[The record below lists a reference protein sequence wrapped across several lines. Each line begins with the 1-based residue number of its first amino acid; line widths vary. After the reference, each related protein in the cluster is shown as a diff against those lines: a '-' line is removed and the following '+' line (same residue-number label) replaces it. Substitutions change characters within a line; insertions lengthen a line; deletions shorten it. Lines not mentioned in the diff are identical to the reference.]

1 MILDFGA
8 AGAGGEEDCG
18 DGRAGCR
25 AVSVRRWVGGIGG
38 GWSSRWEMER
48 YKGDG
53 VELREDSMAGTQLEF
68 TSFLWR
74 SAV

>member
-1 MILDFGA
+1 MLLGPGA
-8 AGAGGEEDCG
+8 KRIAA
-18 DGRAGCR
+18 
-25 AVSVRRWVGGIGG
+25 VGGPVAGQFRYDGG
-38 GWSSRWEMER
+38 WGGLTRWSSRWEMEM

-53 VELREDSMAGTQLEF
+53 VELGEESMAGTQLEF

>member
-1 MILDFGA
+1 MLLEPGA
-8 AGAGGEEDCG
+8 KRIAAMGRPVAGQFRCDDGWGGLT
-18 DGRAGCR
+18 R
-25 AVSVRRWVGGIGG
+25 
-38 GWSSRWEMER
+38 WSSRWEMEM

-53 VELREDSMAGTQLEF
+53 VELGEESMAGTLLEF